1 MIDVPGLLRTLV
13 ENDGS
18 DLHLKVGVPP
28 LIRVDGALRRLDGER
43 LTPQDTQDVA
53 WSILPPDRRNGL
65 DKNKETDFA
74 LSMPGMGRFRANV
87 FYQRGSVTIVL
98 RRVRVGSPTFD
109 ELGLPPVVKEL
120 AEMQRGLILARRAPG
135 RPRPSRA

>member
-53 WSILPPDRRNGL
+53 WSILPPDRRAGL

-87 FYQRGSVTIVL
+87 FYQRGSVTIVM
-98 RRVRVGSPTFD
+98 RRVRVGSAAFD
-109 ELGLPPVVKEL
+109 ELGL
-120 AEMQRGLILARRAPG
+120 APG
-135 RPRPSRA
+135 RPRRARLHRGRT